1 MKVNHRLLLKN
12 TKYEDIKCSLNL
24 VKNSDGIIRAH
35 GRIQLANLPEETRK
49 PIMLER
55 SHRLSELI
63 LLDCHERV
71 KHNGVRETLVEFQ
84 SQYWITRGKSFVK
97 KILYRCTLCRYLNS
111 RPYSYPKSPQLP
123 NARLQDDYAFAA
135 TGIDHFG
142 HLFYKSNFRGE
153 DEENEVRKCF
163 VVLYTCASS
172 RGILLDLV
180 IDTSAKELI
189 ESLKRFI
196 ARRGCPREIL
206 SDNGGAFIAKDTQ
219 VYVAERNIKW
229 KFSLAKA
236 PWYGGIWERLVQ
248 SVKRALKRVV
258 SRAILSFS
266 EIQTVLLEIEA
277 ILNSR
282 PLCTLFDDDMEEPLT
297 PNHLRFARRLNRHLL
312 FGRRLNQRN
321 GEHFDMEVN
330 VNIGS
335 KRALYVESVVQ
346 HF

>member
-1 MKVNHRLLLKN
+1 M
-12 TKYEDIKCSLNL
+12 
-24 VKNSDGIIRAH
+24 
-35 GRIQLANLPEETRK
+35 
-49 PIMLER
+49 
-55 SHRLSELI
+55 
-63 LLDCHERV
+63 
-71 KHNGVRETLVEFQ
+71 
-84 SQYWITRGKSFVK
+84 
-97 KILYRCTLCRYLNS
+97 
-111 RPYSYPKSPQLP
+111 
-123 NARLQDDYAFAA
+123 
-135 TGIDHFG
+135 
-142 HLFYKSNFRGE
+142 
-153 DEENEVRKCF
+153 
-163 VVLYTCASS
+163 
-172 RGILLDLV
+172 DLV

-248 SVKRALKRVV
+248 SIKSLEKSSV

-266 EIQTVLLEIEA
+266 EIQTVLLEIQA

-282 PLCTLFDDDMEEPLT
+282 PLCTLFDDDMEEPLS
-297 PNHLRFARRLNRHLL
+297 PNHLL

-321 GEHFDMEVN
+321 GEHFNMEVN

-335 KRALYVESVVQ
+335 KRALYIESVVQ
-346 HF
+346 HFWDRRRKEYVTSLCNWKKKYKKNK